1 MSLVERAKSILL
13 SPRKEWPVIEA
24 ESATVAS
31 LYTGY
36 IMPLAAIP
44 AAASLIGLSM
54 IGVSVLGTSLRMP
67 IGSVL
72 VRVLVQYVL
81 TLVGVYIMALIV
93 DALAPTF
100 SGTKSQ
106 IQALKLMAYAST
118 ASWVS
123 GIFLIIPALSVL
135 ALVGGLYSLYL
146 LFIGLPVMMK
156 APQDKAVGYT
166 VAAILCAI
174 VVFFVVGLVTARI
187 GGYGTWY

>member
-1 MSLVERAKSILL
+1 M
-13 SPRKEWPVIEA
+13 
-24 ESATVAS
+24 T
-31 LYTGY
+31 T
-36 IMPLAAIP
+36 
-44 AAASLIGLSM
+44 
-54 IGVSVLGTSLRMP
+54 LRNSDRM
-67 IGSVL
+67 
-72 VRVLVQYVL
+72 
-81 TLVGVYIMALIV
+81 
-93 DALAPTF
+93 
-100 SGTKSQ
+100 
-106 IQALKLMAYAST
+106 LKLMAYAST